1 MKNKKQ
7 NKTIINIIFI
17 IIFFILIAICNIL
30 VNELE
35 TIEEQRIENR
45 VAVVNNA
52 NAKTIKGT
60 IEKHDS
66 KFLSRRSNTIYVE
79 FSEDLYDE
87 SGNSN
92 EQYFESMIKD
102 ISKTEEMQNENFSLI
117 DEEKDITIH
126 VKYNAETE
134 GEYSIEYNGK
144 ENFYEEIDAEE
155 YTTIDKAKIV
165 EQKEV
170 TILAQELRDLSN
182 GNMFFRKIK
191 NDLGIGKDLG
201 NGYTSFKD
209 GALILKLLNS
219 KVRNIVFTEDY
230 TNEIV
235 TNVTVGMSLA
245 EIKEQL
251 NESSKE
257 NTDKDYLLYRT
268 SEYYLFFYED
278 EVSVYSYS
286 YFENTLFEQYLEE
299 YLEDKNLD
307 SFIKKVTGKWAMFY
321 DKNEYNIE
329 QQYAYITFPSIGVE
343 INIENNDP
351 KGITL
356 YNNYYFTEKTRAFAK
371 DGKITINADED
382 LLEKMEQNRRNEFL
396 EVKDV

>member
-7 NKTIINIIFI
+7 NNTIINIIFVI
-17 IIFFILIAICNIL
+17 VFFILIAICSVL

-35 TIEEQRIENR
+35 TIENKEIENR

-66 KFLSRRSNTIYVE
+66 KLLSRKSNTIYVE

-102 ISKTEEMQNENFSLI
+102 ILKTEEMQNENFSLI
-117 DEEKDITIH
+117 DEEKDIIIR
-126 VKYNAETE
+126 VKYDTEAE
-134 GEYSIEYNGK
+134 GEYSIEYNRK
-144 ENFYEEIDAEE
+144 ENFYEEISAEE

-191 NDLGIGKDLG
+191 NKIGIGKDLG
-201 NGYTSFKD
+201 NGYTSYKD

-219 KVRNIVFTEDY
+219 KVRNI
-230 TNEIV
+230 
-235 TNVTVGMSLA
+235 L
-245 EIKEQL
+245 K
-251 NESSKE
+251 ESSKE

-286 YFENTLFEQYLEE
+286 YFENTLFEQYLEQ

-307 SFIKKVTGKWAMFY
+307 SFIQKVTGKWAMFY
-321 DKNEYNIE
+321 DKNEYNAE

-343 INIENNDP
+343 INIENNDS